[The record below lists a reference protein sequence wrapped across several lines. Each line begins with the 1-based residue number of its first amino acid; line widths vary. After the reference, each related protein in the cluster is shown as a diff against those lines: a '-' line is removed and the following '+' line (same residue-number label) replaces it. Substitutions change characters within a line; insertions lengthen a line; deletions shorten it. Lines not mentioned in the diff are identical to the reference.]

1 MSFVKAIPVAQ
12 YLRMST
18 EHQRYSLQNQDE
30 TNRAYANS
38 HGYEVVKTYC
48 DVGRSGVLLKGRP
61 ELMQLLTDVIRGDVP
76 FRAVL
81 VYDVSRWGRFQDCD
95 EGAHYEFI
103 CRSVGVPV
111 LYCAESFIN
120 DNTLQSSIV
129 KALKRTMAAE
139 YSRELGEK
147 AFAGCR
153 RLAELGFK
161 QGGTAG
167 YGLRRLMI
175 SADGQQKRVMSRG
188 EVKSLKTDRVILIPG
203 PEDEVQCVREMYH
216 MVVNE
221 NRTPYYIAGE
231 LNRRGV
237 DCPERKWRVA
247 RVSRILTDPKYAGY
261 NVWNRT
267 SKRLGRPTVQVPRTN
282 WLLCPRAFKPVPWP
296 SLRDFTEGVWENAHL
311 QRVAGGVQESGRD
324 SQCRNLICCNDLQS
338 AAPDFGFHTPKG
350 DNRAHTTGNARQVGQ
365 SGTGASDGLPPAPP
379 PKPSAHSVPCLRD
392 WARIRQGASGA
403 ARQECRFV
411 EMYRVP

>member
-1 MSFVKAIPVAQ
+1 MSFIKAVPAAQ

-18 EHQRYSLQNQDE
+18 EHQRYSLHNQDE
-30 TNRAYANS
+30 ANRAYAKS
-38 HGYEVVKTYC
+38 HGFEVVQTYS

-61 ELMQLLTDVIRGDVP
+61 ELAQLLNDVVRGDAP

-95 EGAHYEFI
+95 EPAHYEFI
-103 CRSVGVPV
+103 CKSAGVPV
-111 LYCAESFIN
+111 HYCAECFTN

-139 YSRELGEK
+139 YSREMGEK
-147 AFAGCR
+147 SFAGCK

-175 SADGQQKRVMSRG
+175 SADGQRKRMMSTG

-203 PEDEVQCVREMYH
+203 PEVEIQCVREMYY
-216 MVVNE
+216 MVVHE
-221 NRTPYYIAGE
+221 NRTPYYIARE

-237 DCPERKWRVA
+237 DCPEGKWRVG
-247 RVSRILTDPKYAGY
+247 RVCRILTDPKYAGY

-267 SKRLGRPTVQVPRTN
+267 SRRLGHPTVQVPRTN
-282 WLLCPRAFKPVPWP
+282 WLIRPGAF
-296 SLRDFTEGVWENAHL
+296 
-311 QRVAGGVQESGRD
+311 
-324 SQCRNLICCNDLQS
+324 
-338 AAPDFGFHTPKG
+338 TP
-350 DNRAHTTGNARQVGQ
+350 
-365 SGTGASDGLPPAPP
+365 
-379 PKPSAHSVPCLRD
+379 
-392 WARIRQGASGA
+392 I
-403 ARQECRFV
+403 V
-411 EMYRVP
+411 EPQLFEKTQLVLAEQKQPYS